1 MMIRAVPIVMVII
14 TALVVVRSCGRD
26 VFSSRGGCLGDDKD
40 VVIKYPGYH
49 MERNRLTQTES
60 RMYVCRHED
69 DQ

>member
-1 MMIRAVPIVMVII
+1 MFF
-14 TALVVVRSCGRD
+14 SC
-26 VFSSRGGCLGDDKD
+26 RGGCLGDDKD